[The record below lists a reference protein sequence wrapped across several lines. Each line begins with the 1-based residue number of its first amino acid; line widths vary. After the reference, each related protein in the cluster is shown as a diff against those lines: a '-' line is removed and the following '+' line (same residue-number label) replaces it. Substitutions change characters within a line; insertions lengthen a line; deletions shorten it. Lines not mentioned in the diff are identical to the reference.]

1 MTDTVDPQAYIASVM
16 AGLLGPG
23 GRFEMAPEDVLGVT
37 MPVMRNRDRAL
48 ADLLTASEAYGDRD
62 YIVTEDRRMS
72 YAEHA
77 AAVAAFAT
85 ALRDDYGVG
94 KGDRVGILGANSPEW
109 LIAFWAAQTLGAV
122 AIGFNSWW
130 APQEVAYGLTHTEPT
145 VVVADAKR
153 AAIIE
158 SLGVGTRV
166 LTMESDV
173 PRLIAD
179 HNGAPAPIT
188 DVDEDDPAVILFTS
202 GTSGR
207 PKGAVHSHRN
217 VLATVDY
224 HRFSD
229 ALLAAF
235 TGGDPNSTAPSDRRY
250 MVTSPLFHIASLH
263 NLAIPRLATGG
274 AIVLHQGA
282 FDVDHVLRLIERE
295 RVTNWAVVPT
305 MASRMLE
312 HGDLSRYDLSSMTA
326 FALASAPSSPA
337 LQERLRQQ
345 VDFARDSLVDSYG
358 QTESSTAVAV
368 ATPQELQAFPG
379 TLGRPIIGVAL
390 EIRDADGVALPEGVE
405 GEVCVRSPYV
415 MLGYWNDPQATASA
429 ITADRWLRTGDFGRI
444 DDGRLSLT
452 GRRSD
457 LILRGGENVY
467 PVEVEQC
474 LDEHPD
480 VLESAVLGVDH
491 PDLGQEV
498 GAVVVTRPGS
508 GVTEAELAAFAAERI
523 AYFKIPT
530 RWRITTD
537 PLPRN
542 ATGKTIRRDIAA
554 F

>member
-1 MTDTVDPQAYIASVM
+1 
-16 AGLLGPG
+16 
-23 GRFEMAPEDVLGVT
+23 
-37 MPVMRNRDRAL
+37 
-48 ADLLTASEAYGDRD
+48 
-62 YIVTEDRRMS
+62 
-72 YAEHA
+72 
-77 AAVAAFAT
+77 
-85 ALRDDYGVG
+85 
-94 KGDRVGILGANSPEW
+94 
-109 LIAFWAAQTLGAV
+109 
-122 AIGFNSWW
+122 
-130 APQEVAYGLTHTEPT
+130 
-145 VVVADAKR
+145 
-153 AAIIE
+153 
-158 SLGVGTRV
+158 
-166 LTMESDV
+166 
-173 PRLIAD
+173 
-179 HNGAPAPIT
+179 
-188 DVDEDDPAVILFTS
+188 
-202 GTSGR
+202 
-207 PKGAVHSHRN
+207 
-217 VLATVDY
+217 
-224 HRFSD
+224 
-229 ALLAAF
+229 
-235 TGGDPNSTAPSDRRY
+235 
-250 MVTSPLFHIASLH
+250 
-263 NLAIPRLATGG
+263 
-274 AIVLHQGA
+274 
-282 FDVDHVLRLIERE
+282 
-295 RVTNWAVVPT
+295 
-305 MASRMLE
+305 MLE

-379 TLGRPIIGVAL
+379 TLGRPIVGVAL

-429 ITADRWLRTGDFGRI
+429 ITEDRWLRTGDFGRV

-508 GVTEAELAAFAAERI
+508 GVTQADLSAFAAERI

-542 ATGKTIRRDIAA
+542 ATGKTIRRDIEA